1 MGRIP
6 ENSVT
11 SYLYVK
17 YGSNLYELYVKYDRF
32 LYDLYVLYGSLGGE
46 KASKSHLTPCLSN
59 GYV

>member
-17 YGSNLYELYVKYDRF
+17 YGSNLYELYVKYDRL
-32 LYDLYVLYGSLGGE
+32 LYGLYALYGSLSGQ
-46 KASKSHLTPCLSN
+46 KPSKSHLTP
-59 GYV
+59 